1 MKTKRIS
8 KTWWRGFFDSV
19 VGEIMFVP
27 RSAFTDKEV
36 ARVIK
41 ATRTRPPSHV
51 LDLACGVGRH
61 SLAFARRGFAVTGLD
76 YSSAYLRQARAASR
90 KAKLPVSFVQGDMRH
105 LREHFAPKKFG
116 LVVSLFNS
124 FGYFAERRDDMR
136 MLREIFRVLQ
146 PGGALVLNTLHA
158 SGVAARLKKPLQKG
172 SEPLPK
178 VFMIDKA
185 RYDKRKQE
193 TFCEWTIIDTRRPR
207 ARIWRQAFRQNVY
220 SHAEMKRMLRAAGF
234 RVEAVWGMLSGGR
247 FEPMSWHQTIVA
259 RRPK

>member
-1 MKTKRIS
+1 
-8 KTWWRGFFDSV
+8 
-19 VGEIMFVP
+19 
-27 RSAFTDKEV
+27 
-36 ARVIK
+36 
-41 ATRTRPPSHV
+41 
-51 LDLACGVGRH
+51 
-61 SLAFARRGFAVTGLD
+61 
-76 YSSAYLRQARAASR
+76 
-90 KAKLPVSFVQGDMRH
+90 
-105 LREHFAPKKFG
+105 
-116 LVVSLFNS
+116 
-124 FGYFAERRDDMR
+124 
-136 MLREIFRVLQ
+136 
-146 PGGALVLNTLHA
+146 
-158 SGVAARLKKPLQKG
+158 VAARLKKPLQKG

-193 TFCEWTIIDTRRPR
+193 TFCEWTIIDTRRPK